1 MQSDTATADASLMP
15 STIAAAGTQ
24 IDSSRN
30 LKSGLTFRKQTP
42 SVISDRQSFGCW
54 VSCYTYA

>member
-1 MQSDTATADASLMP
+1 MRSDTATMDASLMQRA
-15 STIAAAGTQ
+15 IAAAGIQ
-24 IDSSRN
+24 IDSSGN

-54 VSCYTYA
+54 VSC

>member
-1 MQSDTATADASLMP
+1 MQSDTATADASLTP

-54 VSCYTYA
+54 VSC